1 MRHADGLHVG
11 SVGLGLLVALCVLGP
26 AVLPAPP
33 AADPARSAL
42 LPPGAAVT
50 EITLSDGR
58 VLVSPD
64 VTVATEAIVVRGP
77 YRDTELSPADVVSI
91 REGRFL
97 LGSDRMGR
105 DIASRLMAG
114 GRFSLAIAGLA
125 VIIALL
131 VGGSVGV
138 AAATGGPLTDSVL
151 MRLVDAL
158 MAFPLLFLLIL
169 VATLFRP
176 GPAALALILGM
187 TSWMGLARLVR
198 GQVLALRGR
207 SFILA
212 AQAAGASK
220 TFVAR
225 RHFLPN
231 LAGPLSQDT
240 ALRLG
245 DLVLAEA
252 ALSYL
257 GIGIS
262 PGLPTWGGMV
272 AQGHRVMVEGWWLAT
287 FPGLAIA
294 ALVISLALIG
304 DGVQERLSRGAV
316 S

>member
-1 MRHADGLHVG
+1 LA
-11 SVGLGLLVALCVLGP
+11 GLGLLVLLCVFGP
-26 AVLPAPP
+26 VVLPAPP
-33 AADPARSAL
+33 AADPARAAL

-50 EITLSDGR
+50 EVILTDGR
-58 VLVSPD
+58 GLVSPD
-64 VTVATEAIVVRGP
+64 VTVGNEAIVVRGP
-77 YRDTELSPADVVSI
+77 FRDTELSPAEVVSV
-91 REGRFL
+91 RKGRFL

-105 DIASRLMAG
+105 DVASQLMAG

-125 VIIALL
+125 AIIALL
-131 VGGSVGV
+131 VGSSVGI
-138 AAATGGPLTDSVL
+138 AAATGGPVTDSAL
-151 MRLVDAL
+151 MRLVDVL

-176 GPAALALILGM
+176 GPVALALILGM

-207 SFILA
+207 TFILA

-225 RHFLPN
+225 RHLLPN

-257 GIGIS
+257 GIGVS
-262 PGLPTWGGMV
+262 PGMPTWGGMV

-304 DGVQERLSRGAV
+304 DGIQERLTRGAR